1 MKDETHILPG
11 LISQSKQAISQK
23 VAWFYLNCLP
33 GAVGTAE
40 KQQSSKEVLSSA
52 NAILNQ
58 QERSLIP
65 PASGEREAALLERGS
80 VVKKDYL
87 NAQLY
92 DSIKAYAE
100 PLRMT
105 QGPERIREEL
115 NRQIDRFL
123 ENTSREMREQVQFG
137 LLRATSPSQLAKTLQ
152 EIFERRAKALNVYVC
167 LYYER
172 SAWQQLLESTQD
184 YQVKYQ
190 FIVDDGACPACKQHQ
205 NVTYTYQQLMDKNLL
220 PAIHPHCGC
229 RLVPVGNVL
238 DNHPQLKTNWYDPIR
253 RIPDDF
259 KERMDSYWQA
269 QTESFNSGTVTGIVD
284 VLTWGITRYLRQLY
298 NEMIGD
304 PSLYTIINW
313 VTAGLL
319 DAAKNALFPE
329 EPLSLEHWLN
339 SFYLASVITGVY
351 QTAKAVQAQ
360 RAGVPKSGAGG
371 ALLDKKLMQ
380 ELADSGVKYNAD
392 EVVMVTKNADGKL
405 IWLEQGNSKSG
416 LKHIL
421 DRHASNFAD
430 KGVTDIPRFLQET
443 MNTIPVKS
451 GKSSKGLFADYI
463 MNENRYRVAY
473 GTNGY
478 IVSFYPMD

>member
-40 KQQSSKEVLSSA
+40 KKQSSKEVLSDA
-52 NAILNQ
+52 NTILNQ

-100 PLRMT
+100 PLRMA
-105 QGPERIREEL
+105 QGPERIRQEL

-172 SAWQQLLESTQD
+172 SAWQQLLESTRD

-238 DNHPQLKTNWYDPIR
+238 DSHPQLKTNWYDPIL

-259 KERMDSYWQA
+259 KEMMEQFWTA
-269 QTESFNSGTVTGIVD
+269 QQQRLEAGNESGNYLDWATLGFFSGIWNS
-284 VLTWGITRYLRQLY
+284 LRQNAEQMLKEP
-298 NEMIGD
+298 NFETILNWLTLGLTGLIKR
-304 PSLYTIINW
+304 SLM
-313 VTAGLL
+313 
-319 DAAKNALFPE
+319 PE

-339 SFYLASVITGVY
+339 SFYLASVITGVS

-360 RAGVPKSGAGG
+360 RAGVPKSGAGKINRNSGVGNSVKIEGRGSTGRVSPKNLNEQMIMHEVQSNPLPG
-371 ALLDKKLMQ
+371 AIKVPLTLQDSRWPISEGWIKMQKTSTLLDGSKVTIHFNYNVRTG
-380 ELADSGVKYNAD
+380 AFDDFKYIGG
-392 EVVMVTKNADGKL
+392 KNG
-405 IWLEQGNSKSG
+405 
-416 LKHIL
+416 
-421 DRHASNFAD
+421 R
-430 KGVTDIPRFLQET
+430 
-443 MNTIPVKS
+443 
-451 GKSSKGLFADYI
+451 
-463 MNENRYRVAY
+463 
-473 GTNGY
+473 
-478 IVSFYPMD
+478 

>member
-11 LISQSKQAISQK
+11 LISQSKQAISQR

-100 PLRMT
+100 PLRMA

-137 LLRATSPSQLAKTLQ
+137 LLRATSPSQLAKSLQ
-152 EIFERRAKALNVYVC
+152 DIFERRAKALNVYVC

-238 DNHPQLKTNWYDPIR
+238 DNHPQLKTNWYDPIL

-360 RAGVPKSGAGG
+360 RAGVPKSGAGKINRNSGVGNSVKIEGRGSTGRVSPKNLNEQMIMHEVQSNPLPG
-371 ALLDKKLMQ
+371 AIKVPLTLQDSRWPISEGWIKMQKTSTLLDGSKVTIHFNYNVRTG
-380 ELADSGVKYNAD
+380 AFDDFKYIGG
-392 EVVMVTKNADGKL
+392 KNG
-405 IWLEQGNSKSG
+405 
-416 LKHIL
+416 
-421 DRHASNFAD
+421 R
-430 KGVTDIPRFLQET
+430 
-443 MNTIPVKS
+443 
-451 GKSSKGLFADYI
+451 
-463 MNENRYRVAY
+463 
-473 GTNGY
+473 
-478 IVSFYPMD
+478 

>member
-40 KQQSSKEVLSSA
+40 KQQSSKEVLCSA

-100 PLRMT
+100 PLRMV
-105 QGPERIREEL
+105 QGPERIRQEL

-123 ENTSREMREQVQFG
+123 ENTSEEMREQVQFG
-137 LLRATSPSQLAKTLQ
+137 LLRATSPSQLAKSLQ

-172 SAWQQLLESTQD
+172 NAWQQLLESTQD

-238 DNHPQLKTNWYDPIR
+238 DNHPQLKTNWYDPIL

-360 RAGVPKSGAGG
+360 RAGMPKSGAGKINSGVGNSVKIEGRGSTGRVSPKNLNEQMIMHEVQSNPLPG
-371 ALLDKKLMQ
+371 AIKVPLTLQDSRWPISEGWIKMQKTSTLLDGSKVTIHFNYNVRTG
-380 ELADSGVKYNAD
+380 AFDDFKYIGG
-392 EVVMVTKNADGKL
+392 KNG
-405 IWLEQGNSKSG
+405 
-416 LKHIL
+416 
-421 DRHASNFAD
+421 R
-430 KGVTDIPRFLQET
+430 
-443 MNTIPVKS
+443 
-451 GKSSKGLFADYI
+451 
-463 MNENRYRVAY
+463 
-473 GTNGY
+473 
-478 IVSFYPMD
+478 